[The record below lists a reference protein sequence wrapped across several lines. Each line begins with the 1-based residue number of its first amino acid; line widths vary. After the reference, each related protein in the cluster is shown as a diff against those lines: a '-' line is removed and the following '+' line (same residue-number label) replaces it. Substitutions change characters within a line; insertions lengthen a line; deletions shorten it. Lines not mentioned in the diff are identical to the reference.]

1 MSLDS
6 VNNGKDNTA
15 LYTAGAAAGVGA
27 LAGGATGYYTKSI
40 LKDDAPTDEFVKK
53 AAKNMQNAM
62 PKEAVDALKQLA
74 EEGKKCKNAAEYRD
88 LLSQIYKT
96 GYSIIP
102 LNDAKNAMLQN
113 SQMFEIMGLKG
124 MDEAKIASATSV
136 DELVEQFGKHFDD
149 VFAGK
154 SVKEIQAAYDKA
166 GLKVAKAN
174 VQNILEGIYD
184 FDKKKFLNFDELFD
198 DTPVDKATRKIAQ
211 AVKDAASNIKWKA
224 AGIYGGIAAAVLGL
238 GTLIGVNMTQQ
249 DNVQPADEN
258 AEAQDTQVHDA
269 QAEDVKPEEA
279 QA

>member
-1 MSLDS
+1 MSLDG
-6 VNNGKDNTA
+6 VNSSKDNTA
-15 LYTAGAAAGVGA
+15 LYAAGAAAGAGA
-27 LAGGATGYYTKSI
+27 IAGGATGYYTKSF
-40 LKDDAPTDEFVKK
+40 LKDDAPTDEFVTK
-53 AAKNMQNAM
+53 ASKNMQNAM
-62 PKEAVDALKQLA
+62 PKETVDALKQLA
-74 EEGKKCKNAAEYRD
+74 EEGKKCKNAAEYKD

-102 LNDAKNAMLQN
+102 LEDAKNAMAQN
-113 SQMFEIMGLKG
+113 SQMFELMGLKG

-174 VQNILEGIYD
+174 VINILSQIYD

-198 DTPVDKATRKIAQ
+198 DTPVDKAARKVAQ
-211 AVKDAASNIKWKA
+211 AVKDAASSIKWKA
-224 AGIYGGIAAAVLGL
+224 AGIYGGIAASVLGL
-238 GTLIGVNMTQQ
+238 GTLIGVNMTKQNKEQ
-249 DNVQPADEN
+249 VAEEEENANVQ
-258 AEAQDTQVHDA
+258 DA
-269 QAEDVKPEEA
+269 KAEDVKPEEA